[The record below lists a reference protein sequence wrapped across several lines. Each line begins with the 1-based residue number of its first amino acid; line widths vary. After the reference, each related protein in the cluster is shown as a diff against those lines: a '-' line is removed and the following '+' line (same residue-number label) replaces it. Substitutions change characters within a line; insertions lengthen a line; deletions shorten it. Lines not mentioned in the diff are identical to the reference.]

1 MKIKHPIII
10 VLIVSIFISCSK
22 DDSTSIKK
30 ISPQFMSNIVYG
42 DMTDQEGNTYKTLT
56 IGTQTWMAQNLRST
70 KYNDGSVIPYGSPE
84 TININ
89 VFSGKY
95 CTYNNT
101 TDKDSIIALGNLYN
115 WYAVNTSKLAPIGW
129 HVASETDWKTLIEY
143 LGGKEVAGGKLK
155 ENGIGNWKSPNSG
168 ATNETG
174 FTALPGGQCDNNL
187 KFQDIGNYG
196 YWWSATEIN
205 SSAYAHQIIFG
216 SGQADSY
223 SFGKERYFS
232 VRCVKN

>member
-1 MKIKHPIII
+1 MKHSLLI
-10 VLIVSIFISCSK
+10 VLIVSIFSSCSK
-22 DDSTSIKK
+22 DDSTPIKK
-30 ISPQFMSNIVYG
+30 ISPQFMSNIVYE

-70 KYNDGSVIPYGSPE
+70 KYNDGSVIAYSSLE

-101 TDKDSIIALGNLYN
+101 TNKDSIVALGNLYN

-129 HVASETDWKTLIEY
+129 HVASETDWKTLIVY
-143 LGGKEVAGGKLK
+143 LGGEEVAGGKLK
-155 ENGIGNWKSPNSG
+155 ENGIINWRTPNSG

-174 FTALPGGQCDNNL
+174 FTALPGGLCDNNL
-187 KFQDIGNYG
+187 KSQDIGNYG
-196 YWWSATEIN
+196 YWWSATEVN
-205 SSAYAHQIIFG
+205 GSVYARQIIFG
-216 SGQADSY
+216 SSSVDSY
-223 SFGKERYFS
+223 NFGKDWYFS